1 MAKSKNNTNTGGLSS
16 TVKKAGTATVSGV
29 KGLTNSAA
37 LLSSARYTAMAEAEK
52 QNKARG
58 TFNPQAMYASGPI
71 PSDKNK
77 VQMMQRS
84 QELKKEREKQQ
95 QNLTTN
101 KGNNK
106 GKNNPIVENKIPLLE
121 TPIESIS
128 ISEPIF
134 EMPPPPPQM
143 VRVPERD
150 VVNLAQETVSAET
163 ITNLLFENVGANELT
178 KFVRHDTVEG
188 INPYYDVISNLSDIK
203 RKFDPSN
210 LISLQKTNSSLFDI
224 YPIKLQDKIP
234 SDQYLSQ
241 NNLTDYVYIDTNG
254 DLVIEVD
261 NLKDSEIVEIEIDTS
276 GTIYEVDES

>member
-1 MAKSKNNTNTGGLSS
+1 MAPSKKVPGPVFQPKNSPGKTDYS
-16 TVKKAGTATVSGV
+16 KGV
-29 KGLTNSAA
+29 MGSDAKTLPPVQRTS
-37 LLSSARYTAMAEAEK
+37 
-52 QNKARG
+52 
-58 TFNPQAMYASGPI
+58 

-77 VQMMQRS
+77 TDMMRRA
-84 QELKKEREKQQ
+84 QELKQQREKQQ

-101 KGNNK
+101 KGG
-106 GKNNPIVENKIPLLE
+106 GKKPPIVENKTPLPEILTE
-121 TPIESIS
+121 LSST
-128 ISEPIF
+128 SEPIF
-134 EMPPPPPQM
+134 ELPPPPPQM

-163 ITNLLFENVGANELT
+163 ITNLLFENIGANELT

-188 INPYYDVISNLSDIK
+188 INPYYDTISNLSDIK

-210 LISLQKTNSSLFDI
+210 LISLQKTTSSLFDI
-224 YPIKLQDKIP
+224 FPIKLQDKIP
-234 SDQYLSQ
+234 NDTYLSQ
-241 NNLTDYVYIDTNG
+241 NNLTDFVYIDTNG